1 MMTLEKQLGEAIHA
15 QIDKLTDEI
24 AALQTQHRTDI
35 SPKYGLNSSK
45 YREYGRHD
53 LNQLA
58 EALIANN
65 PAQFAGYILW
75 QRSMLR
81 GHQVPEFFVT
91 LQLEAEQ
98 KILLNAF
105 TPDFYPAILKFVQS
119 AKDSL
124 AAADSTQAPLLH
136 TDNVITNLAAEYTK
150 VLLTGDRTAA
160 HNLIMNAINNHV
172 SIRDIYLG
180 VFKPALYEV
189 GRMWQTGKIT
199 VAHEHFFTAATQF
212 VMSELYPLIH
222 TRSNK
227 NGKVAVA
234 ACVAMELHEVGLRM
248 SADLLEMAGWQTWYL
263 GANMP
268 AQSIIEICREKH
280 VQLLILSMCLPING
294 PELRAL
300 IATVRE
306 ELGAGVKI
314 IIGGYS
320 ISSDPI
326 YAASFGADAVA
337 VDAAE
342 APSIAVRLTG
352 EIKTDAG

>member
-1 MMTLEKQLGEAIHA
+1 
-15 QIDKLTDEI
+15 
-24 AALQTQHRTDI
+24 
-35 SPKYGLNSSK
+35 
-45 YREYGRHD
+45 
-53 LNQLA
+53 
-58 EALIANN
+58 
-65 PAQFAGYILW
+65 
-75 QRSMLR
+75 
-81 GHQVPEFFVT
+81 
-91 LQLEAEQ
+91 
-98 KILLNAF
+98 
-105 TPDFYPAILKFVQS
+105 
-119 AKDSL
+119 
-124 AAADSTQAPLLH
+124 
-136 TDNVITNLAAEYTK
+136 
-150 VLLTGDRTAA
+150 
-160 HNLIMNAINNHV
+160 
-172 SIRDIYLG
+172 
-180 VFKPALYEV
+180 
-189 GRMWQTGKIT
+189 
-199 VAHEHFFTAATQF
+199 
-212 VMSELYPLIH
+212 
-222 TRSNK
+222 
-227 NGKVAVA
+227 
-234 ACVAMELHEVGLRM
+234 MELHEVGLRM